1 LGKGQKHRD
10 LGGLMP
16 LRLKGSAGLSKT
28 VVWATLGALLVFVL
42 LPTFY
47 LISYVFV
54 RWNEVRVEVFE
65 NPIIGDENWRQI
77 LKVLF
82 FSFRLSLST
91 VAFDLVFGIPLAYV
105 LARKRFYGKSLLE
118 DVVTLPLVIPTSGFG
133 FATLIT
139 WTTVAGL
146 GGALGLNSGLI
157 PLNALIPVVDVTFI
171 LFTVH
176 VALTFPY
183 IVRTLETKFQSIDI
197 TFETASRTLGASALT
212 TFRNILF
219 PLSLPGVFSASVLA
233 FARSLGET
241 GATLIVSGVSSTA
254 SIAIVR
260 WTSEFKLA
268 TASFMGSLLVVTA
281 WLIILPVELYA
292 GRRARSFRI
301 PYQLP
306 TSLSN
311 RLIKIERLVS
321 RRLAY
326 LKDILPLI
334 VVMVTVIVPI
344 VVVLNSVILYW
355 STDPYTGKVQG
366 GVLYQLFG
374 PSNYFSS
381 VVRASSTSIIVALA
395 STYIATCIAIPLA
408 FVIERRWYGD
418 FIRSILKVPLIMPT
432 SSLGLSVLLLWG
444 SSGFNLVSSGIW
456 LITLTHVVFS
466 VPVIVESIIA
476 AYEGSEIQM
485 YEDSARTL
493 GATAYN
499 AIETVSLPL
508 IKSGILTG
516 FILSFTH
523 SLGETGATFIVMGR
537 DITIPALVVN
547 MVEALAIPA
556 ALFTSTYLIILSLI
570 LLAVIRIIT
579 RS

>member
-1 LGKGQKHRD
+1 
-10 LGGLMP
+10 MV
-16 LRLKGSAGLSKT
+16 LRLTKPASLSESIIW
-28 VVWATLGALLVFVL
+28 VTLGAFIVFVL

-47 LISYVFV
+47 LISYVFL
-54 RWNEVRVEVFE
+54 RWNEVWFEVFA
-65 NPIIGDENWRQI
+65 NPIIGDENWKQI

-91 VAFDLVFGIPLAYV
+91 VAFDLLFGIPLAYV
-105 LARKRFYGKSLLE
+105 LARKRFRGKSLLE

-139 WTTVAGL
+139 WTTVAGI
-146 GGALGLNSGLI
+146 GGLIGLRSGLI
-157 PLNALIPVVDVTFI
+157 PLNSVVPFINVPFI
-171 LFTVH
+171 LFIVH

-183 IVRTLETKFQSIDI
+183 IVRTVETKFQSIDI
-197 TFETASRTLGASALT
+197 TFEIASRTLGASPLT
-212 TFRNILF
+212 TFRNILS
-219 PLSLPGVFSASVLA
+219 PLAIPGIFSGSVLA

-268 TASFMGSLLVVTA
+268 TASFMGSLLVIIA
-281 WLIILPVELYA
+281 WVIILPVELYM
-292 GRRARSFRI
+292 GRKARAFSFS
-301 PYQLP
+301 YQLP
-306 TSLSN
+306 TSVTK
-311 RLIKIERLVS
+311 RLMTLERFAS
-321 RRLAY
+321 RRLTRI
-326 LKDILPLI
+326 KDFVPLI
-334 VVMVTVIVPI
+334 VVAVTVIVPI

-355 STDPYTGKVQG
+355 TADPYTGKVQG

-374 PSNYFSS
+374 PSNYFAS
-381 VVRASSTSIIVALA
+381 VLQATLTSMIVALT
-395 STYIATCIAIPLA
+395 STYAATCIAIPLA
-408 FVIERRWYGD
+408 FIIERRWYGD
-418 FIRSILKVPLIMPT
+418 FIRTILKVPLIIPT

-444 SSGFNLVSSGIW
+444 SSGLNLVRSGIW
-456 LITLTHVVFS
+456 LIILTHIVFS
-466 VPVIVESIIA
+466 VPVIVESIVP

-493 GATAYN
+493 GATAYD

-508 IKSGILTG
+508 IKGGVLTG
-516 FILSFTH
+516 FILSFTR

-537 DITIPALVVN
+537 DVTVPALVVN

-556 ALFTSTYLIILSLI
+556 ALFTSTYLIALSLV
-570 LLAVIRIIT
+570 LLGIIRIIT
-579 RS
+579 RR